1 VSGNTLTCNAGS
13 WTGSPTFA
21 FQWLRD
27 GVAITGAS
35 GQTYTLTAADVGRQ
49 ISCRVTGANSGGSDQ
64 APSNAVT
71 PSAAPNSTPPPTTP
85 PPTTPPPSERC
96 RERERQSS

>member
-1 VSGNTLTCNAGS
+1 MSGNTLTCNAGS

-71 PSAAPNSTPPPTTP
+71 PSAAPNSTPAADHPAADHPAAF
-85 PPTTPPPSERC
+85 
-96 RERERQSS
+96 